1 MALINGVVPFI
12 GQGGCLA
19 LEDAYVFGMLVSKFK
34 NDFNKIQIAYQKIRL
49 KRIHQIQLLSERQG
63 LLNHLKNPFL
73 ILCRNLIMKYSSVIS
88 RRVKLVWNYDPM
100 NEINNIK

>member
-1 MALINGVVPFI
+1 M
-12 GQGGCLA
+12 A

-73 ILCRNLIMKYSSVIS
+73 IFCRNLIMKYSSVIS

-100 NEINNIK
+100 NEINSIK